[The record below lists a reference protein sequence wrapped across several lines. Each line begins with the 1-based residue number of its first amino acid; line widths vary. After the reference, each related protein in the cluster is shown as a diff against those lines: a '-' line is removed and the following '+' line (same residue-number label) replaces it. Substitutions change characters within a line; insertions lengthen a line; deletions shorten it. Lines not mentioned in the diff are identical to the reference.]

1 MKVSKKAWSS
11 CTCYIECIFFP
22 SWLRINSF
30 IPSLKDV
37 HRALVWYSGT
47 VLSTEST
54 FGKYLNQ
61 SLRALQFDGKV
72 DIHTIENDAIHAI
85 SEVYIKCS
93 KKVPFNL
100 TRRIRKSF
108 KWPLTW
114 LSVRTCQTGVTI
126 AIALPAFEPL
136 STNTLATWYEELLI
150 RKDPFAGKDWRLEE
164 KEMTEG
170 EMVGWHHQLNGHE
183 FEQALGVG
191 DGQGSLTCCNPWGHK
206 ELDMTEQLNW

>member
-11 CTCYIECIFFP
+11 CTRYIECIFFP

-37 HRALVWYSGT
+37 HQALVWYSGT

-93 KKVPFNL
+93 RKVPFNL

-108 KWPLTW
+108 KRPLTW
-114 LSVRTCQTGVTI
+114 LSVRTCQKGVTI
-126 AIALPAFEPL
+126 AIALPPFEPL
-136 STNTLATWYEELLI
+136 STNPLATWCKELTHWK
-150 RKDPFAGKDWRLEE
+150 RPWCWERLRVGG
-164 KEMTEG
+164 EG
-170 EMVGWHHQLNGHE
+170 DDSGW
-183 FEQALGVG
+183 
-191 DGQGSLTCCNPWGHK
+191 DGWMASLTQWTWAWVNSGSW
-206 ELDMTEQLNW
+206 W